1 MLPRSRW
8 PSYDTTADRY
18 RAYDGSEDLNDV
30 AEILRMTER
39 KGNELLQEYVR
50 LTHEWHARVLGYGF
64 SYCYT
69 RAFAGLAP
77 FADANAHEDW
87 QFVIDCVSAGGA
99 VTALGDRLPAATIIL
114 YTDTDVLHVSHGT
127 NTSSNET
134 TGELAAD
141 EFRAFHSDLAE
152 LNAARLAAGPA
163 SL

>member
-1 MLPRSRW
+1 
-8 PSYDTTADRY
+8 
-18 RAYDGSEDLNDV
+18 
-30 AEILRMTER
+30 MTER

-99 VTALGDRLPAATIIL
+99 VTQHRVRLHAACMGPMGPRARAALASPQAA
-114 YTDTDVLHVSHGT
+114 
-127 NTSSNET
+127 
-134 TGELAAD
+134 AAD
-141 EFRAFHSDLAE
+141 
-152 LNAARLAAGPA
+152 
-163 SL
+163 